1 MAGKP
6 RRLEAMHPSFRGDF
20 DAALNTW
27 VGLVPAGETGWVI
40 RDGAVSILYHETQID
55 LSGYAMDSL
64 TFFPRA
70 VGIQDPG
77 IYSFKNTV
85 GDPNANALQVLDI
98 VTTVP
103 IDVNRVSNAMMAN
116 IAPGMIDSP
125 YDFTPIIFGLY
136 RFFSKNSNIL
146 YPDYQQLERSQR
158 FDSGEATAADKL
170 YCYRI
175 VQVIATALDDNS
187 QIFIPAARQLIGGVL
202 DEESDLVYMQRLKR
216 SYELA
221 NQI

>member
-1 MAGKP
+1 METQP
-6 RRLEAMHPSFRGDF
+6 RRLEALHPSFRAQYDG
-20 DAALNTW
+20 TKW
-27 VGLVPAGETGWVI
+27 VGLTPYGETGWSVI
-40 RDGAVSILYHETQID
+40 DGAVSILSHETQID

-77 IYSFKNTV
+77 IYTFKNTA
-85 GDPNANALQVLDI
+85 GDTTVDSLQVLDI

-103 IDVNRVSNAMMAN
+103 MDINRVSNAMIAN
-116 IAPGMIDSP
+116 VGPGMIDSD
-125 YDFTPIIFGLY
+125 YDFTPILFGLF
-136 RFFSKNSNIL
+136 RFFTSNTQIS
-146 YPDYQQLERSQR
+146 YPDYMQLERSQR

-175 VQVIATALDDNS
+175 VQVIATEINN
-187 QIFIPAARQLIGGVL
+187 QTEIFIPAARQLLGGML
-202 DEESDLVYMQRLKR
+202 GEESDLVYMQRLKR

>member
-1 MAGKP
+1 METQP
-6 RRLEAMHPSFRGDF
+6 RRLEALHPSFRAQYDG
-20 DAALNTW
+20 TKW
-27 VGLVPAGETGWVI
+27 VGLTPFGETGWTVI
-40 RDGAVSILYHETQID
+40 DGAVSILSHETQID

-77 IYSFKNTV
+77 VYTFKNSA
-85 GDPNANALQVLDI
+85 GDPTQHAMQVLDI

-103 IDVNRVSNAMMAN
+103 IDINRVSNTMMAN
-116 IAPGMIDSP
+116 VSPGMIDSE

-136 RFFSKNSNIL
+136 RFFSVNTNIT

-175 VQVIATALDDNS
+175 VQVIATELNNTTEV
-187 QIFIPAARQLIGGVL
+187 FIPAARQLIGGVL
-202 DEESDLVYMQRLKR
+202 GEESDLVYMQRLKR

>member
-1 MAGKP
+1 MKNTP
-6 RRLEAMHPSFRGDF
+6 RRLEALHPVLNAAF
-20 DAALNTW
+20 DGTKW
-27 VGLVPAGETGWVI
+27 VGQLPSGETGWSVI
-40 RDGAVSILYHETQID
+40 DGAVSILSHETQID

-77 IYSFKNTV
+77 IYTFTNTA
-85 GDPNANALQVLDI
+85 GDPTVDSLQVLDI

-103 IDVNRVSNAMMAN
+103 MDINRVSNAMIAN
-116 IAPGMIDSP
+116 VGPGMIESP
-125 YDFTPIIFGLY
+125 YDFTPIMFGLY
-136 RFFSKNSNIL
+136 RFFTSNTQIA
-146 YPDYQQLERSQR
+146 YPDYMQLERSQR

-175 VQVIATALDDNS
+175 VQMIATELNNTS
-187 QIFIPAARQLIGGVL
+187 KIFIPASRQLIGGVL
-202 DEESDLVYMQRLKR
+202 GEESDLVYMQRLKR

>member
-1 MAGKP
+1 METQP
-6 RRLEAMHPSFRGDF
+6 RRLEALHPSFRAQYDG
-20 DAALNTW
+20 TKW
-27 VGLVPAGETGWVI
+27 VGLTPYGETGWSVI
-40 RDGAVSILYHETQID
+40 DGAVSILSHETQID

-77 IYSFKNTV
+77 IYTFKNTA
-85 GDPNANALQVLDI
+85 GDTTVDSLQVLDI

-103 IDVNRVSNAMMAN
+103 MDINRVSNAMIAN
-116 IAPGMIDSP
+116 VAPGMIDSD
-125 YDFTPIIFGLY
+125 YDFTPILFGLF
-136 RFFSKNSNIL
+136 RFFTSNTQIS
-146 YPDYQQLERSQR
+146 YPDYMQLERSQR

-175 VQVIATALDDNS
+175 VQVIATEINN
-187 QIFIPAARQLIGGVL
+187 QTEIFIPAARQLLGGML
-202 DEESDLVYMQRLKR
+202 GEESDLVYMQRLKR